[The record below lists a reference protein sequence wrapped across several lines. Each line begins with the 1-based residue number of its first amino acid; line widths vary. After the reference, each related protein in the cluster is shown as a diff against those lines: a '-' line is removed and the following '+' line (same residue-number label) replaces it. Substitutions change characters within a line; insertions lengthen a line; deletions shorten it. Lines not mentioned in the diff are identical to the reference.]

1 VSSARAVRAVRAV
14 LGVCSASA
22 IAAALLIAT
31 GSAGAGAGEPAGDA
45 RSAEDARSA
54 RDARRARREERAA
67 SYRELRQRLEAERRV
82 LAEAHAATV
91 ARATSTPDDRAD
103 VEARAA
109 AAFTSALA
117 GEILPRWLGVPW
129 ARGAGVGQPDDFA
142 VARPVALG
150 AGVAAE
156 APAPAVN
163 CGSFVVA
170 ALEGAGLR
178 FAHPAELARAPALRI
193 LESVAPD
200 LGAAERGIARWQGT
214 IPALE
219 RELVRRGPGV
229 YLLGLAQHI
238 GFAVVSRGP
247 DGSGA
252 ARLVHASRT
261 AGRVVDEPMVTS
273 AALLRSRG
281 APIFAVRLG
290 DEDLIQRWLAGALLG
305 PR

>member
-1 VSSARAVRAVRAV
+1 MSSARAVCAVRAI

-22 IAAALLIAT
+22 IAAALLIAP
-31 GSAGAGAGEPAGDA
+31 GSAGAGAGEPAGAA
-45 RSAEDARSA
+45 RSAERG
-54 RDARRARREERAA
+54 A
-67 SYRELRQRLEAERRV
+67 SYRELRVRLEAERRV

-91 ARATSTPDDRAD
+91 ALATATPEDRAA

-150 AGVAAE
+150 TGLAAE

-238 GFAVVSRGP
+238 GFAVVSRSP

-290 DEDLIQRWLAGALLG
+290 DEELIQRWLAGALLG

>member
-1 VSSARAVRAVRAV
+1 VSPARAVRAV

-31 GSAGAGAGEPAGDA
+31 GSAGAGGGEPAGDA
-45 RSAEDARSA
+45 GSAADARG
-54 RDARRARREERAA
+54 ARREAREA
-67 SYRELRQRLEAERRV
+67 SYGELRQRLEAERRV
-82 LAEAHAATV
+82 LAEAYAATI
-91 ARATSTPDDRAD
+91 ALATATPEDRAA
-103 VEARAA
+103 VEDRAA

-129 ARGAGVGQPDDFA
+129 ARGAGFAQPDDFS
-142 VARPVALG
+142 VVLG
-150 AGVAAE
+150 AGRAAE

-178 FAHPAELARAPALRI
+178 FAHPDELARAPALRI

-200 LGAAERGIARWQGT
+200 VGADDRGDDHGIDRGIDRGIARWQGT

-238 GFAVVSRGP
+238 GFAVVSRSA
-247 DGSGA
+247 DGRGA
-252 ARLVHASRT
+252 ARLVHASRA
-261 AGRVVDEPMVTS
+261 AGHVVDEPMVTS

-290 DEDLIQRWLAGALLG
+290 GDELIRRWLAGALLG